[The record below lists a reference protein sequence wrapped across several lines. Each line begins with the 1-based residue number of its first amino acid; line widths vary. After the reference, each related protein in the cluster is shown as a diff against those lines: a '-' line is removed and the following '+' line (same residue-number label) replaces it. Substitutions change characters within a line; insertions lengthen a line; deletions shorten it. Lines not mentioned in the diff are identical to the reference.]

1 MSETFVQGLIIS
13 AIGMGMVFAAL
24 GALWA
29 LIAVLGRL
37 SLPSRLSRSSDD
49 PSVLAELEAGEA
61 QPEPTTDELAAIAVV
76 LALLRAE
83 QEAIA
88 GLRWRQPP
96 VLTRW
101 VAVGYGRQLTPW
113 QPPRGRRGSGQ
124 SNQ

>member
-1 MSETFVQGLIIS
+1 MSEIFVQGLIIS

-37 SLPSRLSRSSDD
+37 SLPSRLSRSYED
-49 PSVLAELEAGEA
+49 PSVLAELEAGEP
-61 QPEPTTDELAAIAVV
+61 QPEPAAEELAAIAFV

-83 QEAIA
+83 QEAEA

-113 QPPRGRRGSGQ
+113 QPPRGRRGNGQ
-124 SNQ
+124 SKE

>member
-37 SLPSRLSRSSDD
+37 RLPSRLGRSTED
-49 PSVLAELEAGEA
+49 PTVLAELEPREL
-61 QPEPTTDELAAIAVV
+61 QPEPSTDELAAISAV
-76 LALLRAE
+76 LALLHAE
-83 QEAIA
+83 QEAEA
-88 GLRWRQPP
+88 GLRWRRAP

-113 QPPRGRRGSGQ
+113 QPPRGRRGGQ
-124 SNQ
+124 SKE

>member
-1 MSETFVQGLIIS
+1 MSDVFVQGLIIS
-13 AIGMGMVFAAL
+13 AIGLGMVFAAL

-37 SLPSRLSRSSDD
+37 KLPSRLSQSSED
-49 PSVLAELEAGEA
+49 PSVLAELEPGEA
-61 QPEPTTDELAAIAVV
+61 QPEPGADELAAIAAV

-83 QEAIA
+83 QEAEA

-113 QPPRGRRGSGQ
+113 QPPRSRRGSRQ
-124 SNQ
+124 TKE